1 MKALGRIREVIND
14 MVLFNEDRFQT
25 YFVGGKTQ
33 YERDSKM
40 NKDLKALD
48 TLKTNGH
55 IEKKNIAY

>member
-1 MKALGRIREVIND
+1 MTWCFSMRTDFRHILW
-14 MVLFNEDRFQT
+14 
-25 YFVGGKTQ
+25 GGKTQ